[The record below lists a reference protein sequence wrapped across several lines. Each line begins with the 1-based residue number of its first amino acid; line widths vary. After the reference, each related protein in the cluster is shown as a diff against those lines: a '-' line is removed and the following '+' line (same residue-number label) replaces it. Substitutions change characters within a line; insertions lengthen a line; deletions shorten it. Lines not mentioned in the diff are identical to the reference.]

1 MRGCAK
7 NLTISASFH
16 TKLRRRTW
24 SCKNT
29 RPSMQ
34 NSAGIHMLYVK
45 LCKYSTFCTKPYRHA
60 QPSVWNR
67 AGMHNLLCRIVQN
80 VHYITYEIVQEF
92 DFLYR
97 ARRSSSYYRIEFRK
111 RYRKPTS
118 QGNKSPNN
126 KPLGD
131 IPGNRPLSNASLGS
145 ASPGN
150 TPLGTV
156 SPSNTPLGTAS
167 PSDTPPSNKLP
178 SNKAAR

>member
-1 MRGCAK
+1 
-7 NLTISASFH
+7 
-16 TKLRRRTW
+16 
-24 SCKNT
+24 
-29 RPSMQ
+29 MQ
-34 NSAGIHMLYVK
+34 NSTGTRRSARSLIGTHDLLHEIAQVYKIFRAESCKCALRSIRNRTNTHYV
-45 LCKYSTFCTKPYRHA
+45 
-60 QPSVWNR
+60 
-67 AGMHNLLCRIVQN
+67 
-80 VHYITYEIVQEF
+80 TYEIVQEF
-92 DFLYR
+92 DILYR
-97 ARRSSSYYRIEFRK
+97 THHSSSYYRIEFRK
-111 RYRKPTS
+111 RHRKPTS

>member
-1 MRGCAK
+1 
-7 NLTISASFH
+7 
-16 TKLRRRTW
+16 
-24 SCKNT
+24 
-29 RPSMQ
+29 MQ

-60 QPSVWNR
+60 QPSVLNR

-92 DFLYR
+92 DILYR

-131 IPGNRPLSNASLGS
+131 IPGNRPLDNTLLDNVLPSNRLLSNTPLDAVSLGS
-145 ASPGN
+145 ASPG
-150 TPLGTV
+150 
-156 SPSNTPLGTAS
+156 NTPLGTAS

>member
-1 MRGCAK
+1 
-7 NLTISASFH
+7 
-16 TKLRRRTW
+16 
-24 SCKNT
+24 
-29 RPSMQ
+29 MQ

-92 DFLYR
+92 DILYR

-131 IPGNRPLSNASLGS
+131 IPGNRPLDNTLLDNVLPSNRLLSNTPLDAVSLGS
-145 ASPGN
+145 ASPG
-150 TPLGTV
+150 
-156 SPSNTPLGTAS
+156 NTPLGTAS
-167 PSDTPPSNKLP
+167 PSDTPPSNRQQVTLM
-178 SNKAAR
+178 SFT